1 MVCTS
6 TTLPTREVSLS
17 IVLLARILDATGRP
31 VRATDVVGIECTVW
45 DVDSYTPV
53 AGIDANPVELIL
65 PSLVRNQSW
74 TVDDIGYNFRH
85 DLSHVADLA
94 SVTDPE
100 FSGPVE
106 VKYDFMLVDCRRAAV
121 SFYLKLV

>member
-1 MVCTS
+1 MVCTN
-6 TTLPTREVSLS
+6 TALPTSAVDSS

-53 AGIDANPVELIL
+53 AGIEANPVELIL

-85 DLSHVADLA
+85 DLTHVANYASLA
-94 SVTDPE
+94 LPE
-100 FSGPVE
+100 FSGRVA
-106 VKYDFMLVDCRRAAV
+106 VRYDFMLVDCTRATV